1 MECESFTVISID
13 SLILYKNKY
22 YLQVY
27 LENCTYK
34 NVLKERIDLGDNPF
48 ETNKDDDK
56 DVL

>member
-1 MECESFTVISID
+1 MECESSTVISID